1 MAQTADLCDKHIGDI
16 ASYLSGDKSVAVL
29 PSVFKCYGGNKTFSG
44 PAFTVKCHECNTL
57 VRKALEGP
65 GEGRVLVVAGGGVL
79 RCALVGDALGEL
91 GMKNGW
97 AGIVVDGPIRDS
109 QAMASMVLGV
119 KALGTCPLKSDKAA
133 ADQGQQQVPV
143 TVQGVDVRPGDWVYA
158 DWDGILISRKQLD

>member
-16 ASYLSGDKSVAVL
+16 ATYLAGDKSVAVL
-29 PSVFKCYGGNKTFSG
+29 PGVFKCYGGHKTFSG
-44 PAFTVKCHECNTL
+44 PASTVKCHECNTL

-65 GEGRVLVVAGGGVL
+65 GEGRVLVVAGGGGL

-91 GMKNGW
+91 GVKHGW

-109 QAMASMVLGV
+109 QAMAGMALGV

-133 ADQGQQQVPV
+133 ADQGQAQ
-143 TVQGVDVRPGDWVYA
+143 TSSWRSIKGLTGAASW
-158 DWDGILISRKQLD
+158 